1 LELPAPFGK
10 YHLLERLA
18 VGGMAEI
25 YLAKSFGAAGFERL
39 LVIKKILPHMAEDE
53 EFITMFIDEAR
64 IASTLNH
71 SNIAQINELGKE
83 GGAYFIAMEFVNG
96 KDLSRIYERAVQT
109 KRNVPI
115 PLAVLIASRIC
126 EGLDYAHRRTDSTGN
141 NLNIIHRDVSPGN
154 VLVSYDGDVKLIDF
168 GIAKATNRMGRTT
181 AGTLKG
187 KFGYMSPEQVRG
199 LPLDHRSDVFTV
211 GILLYE
217 MLTGERLFGGESDFG
232 TLEKVR
238 NAVVTPPTT
247 YNAKIPKELE
257 KTVLRALA
265 KEPEER
271 HEWASDLQEDLVRF
285 LMHDGSLITGK
296 SLASFVRDLFAK
308 DIAKENERLAVFRRR
323 GYPWVDEALS
333 KKEPGLKEEPE
344 DQGYPDDETVEHEGA
359 QPTVILSDE
368 GAAQLSRDPWRG
380 EVPSLAEKGDLA
392 GQATMILP
400 EALEEEPTPIP
411 EGAKRPTRKPVRK
424 PVRKRSGT
432 DVRRRGRRDTEP
444 VRGRAPLAKR
454 RPDAKEAA
462 RRKRLIGTVAAF
474 CLGLCV
480 AVIAA
485 YFIFSPPEGSP
496 DEETAARSDMAPIRP
511 PEEPAPE
518 PVAAP
523 AKEPEEPAPAEKPP
537 VAEKTPPPAEKPK
550 AEEPVAKEP
559 KPEEPK
565 EEPKA
570 PEVDEKPPP
579 KVAAAE
585 PAPKPKPESAEKK
598 PPPPAKKKKKR
609 RKKTTRVASR
619 DPQGGPSILVKSNP
633 PGAEILLNGK
643 KIGKTPT
650 TVGGLNPKKN
660 YFMVLKKDGYKPFFQ
675 GVKFK
680 GKDRVVVDA
689 TLQPGK
695 FASSTKEGSATAS
708 GGSNGYLIAN
718 TKPWAR
724 VIIDGKDTGQWTPI
738 VGKRKL
744 SLSAGSHKITFKT
757 KDGKTLTVNVTIKAG
772 ETTKLIKQIP

>member
-1 LELPAPFGK
+1 VDLPAPFGK

-39 LVIKKILPHMAEDE
+39 LIIKKILPHMAEDE

-96 KDLSRIYERAVQT
+96 KDLSRIYDRSVQS

-115 PLAVLIASRIC
+115 PLSVLIASRIC
-126 EGLDYAHRRTDSTGN
+126 EGLDYAHRRTDSGGH

-238 NAVVTPPTT
+238 NAIVTPPTT

-257 KTVLRALA
+257 KTVMRALA
-265 KEPEER
+265 KDPEER

-285 LMHDGSLITGK
+285 LMHDGTLITGK
-296 SLASFVRDLFAK
+296 SLASFIRDLFSK

-333 KKEPGLKEEPE
+333 KKESGLREEPE
-344 DQGYPDDETVEHEGA
+344 DDGYPDDASAEHEGA
-359 QPTVILSDE
+359 QPTVILSDD
-368 GAAQLSRDPWRG
+368 GTSQLSGEPWEG
-380 EVPSLAEKGDLA
+380 EVPSLAEGDNLA

-400 EALEEEPTPIP
+400 DALEEEPTPAP
-411 EGAKRPTRKPVRK
+411 VKKKRPARKPA
-424 PVRKRSGT
+424 RKRSGT

-454 RPDAKEAA
+454 RRDPKEAA
-462 RRKRLIGTVAAF
+462 RKKRMIGTVAAF
-474 CLGLCV
+474 CLGLFV

-485 YFIFSPPEGSP
+485 YFIFAPSEGSP

-511 PEEPAPE
+511 PEEPAE
-518 PVAAP
+518 
-523 AKEPEEPAPAEKPP
+523 
-537 VAEKTPPPAEKPK
+537 PPPA
-550 AEEPVAKEP
+550 P
-559 KPEEPK
+559 KPVVAK
-565 EEPKA
+565 EEPK
-570 PEVDEKPPP
+570 PVEKPKSEEKPPAE
-579 KVAAAE
+579 VAAA
-585 PAPKPKPESAEKK
+585 KPVVEEKK
-598 PPPPAKKKKKR
+598 PPPPPPPPPPKPVEKTFPAAKETPPAAKPPPKKKKKR
-609 RKKTTRVASR
+609 KKKTTRVASR
-619 DPQGGPSILVKSNP
+619 DAKGGSSILVKSTP

-650 TVGGLNPKKN
+650 TVGGLNPRKN
-660 YFMVLKKDGYKPFFQ
+660 YFMVIKKDGYKPFFQ
-675 GVKFK
+675 GVKLK
-680 GKDRVVVDA
+680 GKKRVVVDA

-695 FASSTKEGSATAS
+695 FAASKKGGSKKAS
-708 GGSNGYLIAN
+708 GGGKGFLIAN

-738 VGKRKL
+738 VGKKKL

-772 ETTKLIKQIP
+772 QTTKVIKQIP

>member
-1 LELPAPFGK
+1 
-10 YHLLERLA
+10 
-18 VGGMAEI
+18 
-25 YLAKSFGAAGFERL
+25 
-39 LVIKKILPHMAEDE
+39 
-53 EFITMFIDEAR
+53 
-64 IASTLNH
+64 
-71 SNIAQINELGKE
+71 
-83 GGAYFIAMEFVNG
+83 
-96 KDLSRIYERAVQT
+96 
-109 KRNVPI
+109 
-115 PLAVLIASRIC
+115 
-126 EGLDYAHRRTDSTGN
+126 
-141 NLNIIHRDVSPGN
+141 
-154 VLVSYDGDVKLIDF
+154 
-168 GIAKATNRMGRTT
+168 
-181 AGTLKG
+181 
-187 KFGYMSPEQVRG
+187 MSPEQVRG

-238 NAVVTPPTT
+238 NAIVTPPTT
-247 YNAKIPKELE
+247 YNAKIPKQLE

-265 KEPEER
+265 KDPEER

-333 KKEPGLKEEPE
+333 KKESRLKEEPRDE
-344 DQGYPDDETVEHEGA
+344 GYPDDETMEHQGA

-368 GAAQLSRDPWRG
+368 GAAQLSDKPWEG
-380 EVPSLAEKGDLA
+380 EVPSLAEGDNLA

-400 EALEEEPTPIP
+400 EALEEEPTPVP
-411 EGAKRPTRKPVRK
+411 KGKKRPARKPA
-424 PVRKRSGT
+424 RKRSGT

-454 RPDAKEAA
+454 RRDPKEAA
-462 RRKRLIGTVAAF
+462 RKKRLIGTVAAF
-474 CLGLCV
+474 CLGLFV

-485 YFIFSPPEGSP
+485 YFIFAPSEGAP
-496 DEETAARSDMAPIRP
+496 DEETAARSEMAPISP
-511 PEEPAPE
+511 PEEPAK
-518 PVAAP
+518 P
-523 AKEPEEPAPAEKPP
+523 APAPAEKP
-537 VAEKTPPPAEKPK
+537 EKPSPAEKPK
-550 AEEPVAKEP
+550 T
-559 KPEEPK
+559 

-570 PEVDEKPPP
+570 EEPKAEEPKAEEKPPP
-579 KVAAAE
+579 KVAAAKVAE
-585 PAPKPKPESAEKK
+585 EKK
-598 PPPPAKKKKKR
+598 PPPPAPAPKPVERTFPAAKDTPPAPPKPPPKTKKRKRKKKSK
-609 RKKTTRVASR
+609 VASR
-619 DPQGGPSILVKSNP
+619 DTKGGPSILVKSTP

-650 TVGGLNPKKN
+650 TIGGLKPRKN

-680 GKDRVVVDA
+680 GRKRVVVNA

-695 FASSTKEGSATAS
+695 FAASKTGGSPKAS
-708 GGSNGYLIAN
+708 GGGKGYLIAN

-757 KDGKTLTVNVTIKAG
+757 KDGKTLTVNVNIKAG
-772 ETTKLIKQIP
+772 QTTKVIKQIP

>member
-1 LELPAPFGK
+1 
-10 YHLLERLA
+10 
-18 VGGMAEI
+18 MAEI
-25 YLAKSFGAAGFERL
+25 YLAKAFGAAGFERL
-39 LVIKKILPHMAEDE
+39 LVIKKILPHMAEDD

-96 KDLSRIYERAVQT
+96 KDLSRIYERSVQT
-109 KRNVPI
+109 KRNIPI
-115 PLAVLIASRIC
+115 PLAVLIASKIC
-126 EGLDYAHRRTDSTGN
+126 EGLDYAHRRMDSTGR

-238 NAVVTPPTT
+238 NAIVTPPTT
-247 YNAKIPKELE
+247 YNTKIPKELE
-257 KTVLRALA
+257 KTILRALA
-265 KEPEER
+265 KDPEER
-271 HEWASDLQEDLVRF
+271 HDWASDLQEDLMRF

-308 DIAKENERLAVFRRR
+308 DIVRENERLAVFRRR

-344 DQGYPDDETVEHEGA
+344 DEGYPDAETVEHEGA
-359 QPTVILSDE
+359 QPTVILTEE
-368 GAAQLSRDPWRG
+368 GAAGLTGDPWEG
-380 EVPSLAEKGDLA
+380 EAPSPTDGANLA

-400 EALEEEPTPIP
+400 EALEEEPTPAP
-411 EGAKRPTRKPVRK
+411 APRKRPARKSA
-424 PVRKRSGT
+424 RKRSGT

-444 VRGRAPLAKR
+444 VRGRAPLAER
-454 RPDAKEAA
+454 RPDTRENA

-474 CLGLCV
+474 CLGLFV

-485 YFIFSPPEGSP
+485 YFIFSPSEGSP
-496 DEETAARSDMAPIRP
+496 DEETAAHSGMAPIRP
-511 PEEPAPE
+511 PEEPAP
-518 PVAAP
+518 AP
-523 AKEPEEPAPAEKPP
+523 AEEPEKPAPAENPP
-537 VAEKTPPPAEKPK
+537 VAEKEPPP
-550 AEEPVAKEP
+550 EPEG
-559 KPEEPK
+559 
-565 EEPKA
+565 
-570 PEVDEKPPP
+570 PP

-585 PAPKPKPESAEKK
+585 PAPKPAPEKTEKK
-598 PPPPAKKKKKR
+598 PPAEPKTKPKRKKKR
-609 RKKTTRVASR
+609 TRVASR
-619 DPQGGPSILVKSNP
+619 EPKGGASIMVKSTP

-650 TVGGLNPKKN
+650 TVGGLKPKKN
-660 YFMVLKKDGYKPFFQ
+660 YFLVLKKDGYKPFFQ
-675 GVKFK
+675 GVKLK
-680 GKDRVVVDA
+680 GKKRVVVNA
-689 TLQPGK
+689 ALQPGK
-695 FASSTKEGSATAS
+695 FTAS
-708 GGSNGYLIAN
+708 KKGGSPATTGGGKGFLIAN

-744 SLSAGSHKITFKT
+744 SLSAGAHKITFKT
-757 KDGKTLTVNVTIKAG
+757 KDGKTLTVNVTIKPG
-772 ETTKLIKQIP
+772 QTTKLIKQIQ

>member
-1 LELPAPFGK
+1 
-10 YHLLERLA
+10 LLERLA

-39 LVIKKILPHMAEDE
+39 LVIKKILPHMAEDD

-71 SNIAQINELGKE
+71 SNVAQINELGKE

-96 KDLSRIYERAVQT
+96 KDLSRIYDRSVQT
-109 KRNVPI
+109 KRNIPI
-115 PLAVLIASRIC
+115 PLSVLIASRIC
-126 EGLDYAHRRTDSTGN
+126 EGLDYAHRRTDSGGR
-141 NLNIIHRDVSPGN
+141 NLKIIHRDVSPGN

-238 NAVVTPPTT
+238 NAIVTPPTT

-265 KEPEER
+265 KDPEER
-271 HEWASDLQEDLVRF
+271 HEWASDLQEDLMRF

-296 SLASFVRDLFAK
+296 SLASFVRDLFSK
-308 DIAKENERLAVFRRR
+308 DIAKENERLAMFRRR

-333 KKEPGLKEEPE
+333 KKDSGLREEPE
-344 DQGYPDDETVEHEGA
+344 DEGYPDDATVEHEGA
-359 QPTVILSDE
+359 QPTVILTDE
-368 GAAQLSRDPWRG
+368 GAAQLSGRPWEG
-380 EVPSLAEKGDLA
+380 EVPSLAEGDNLA

-400 EALEEEPTPIP
+400 DALEEEPTPAP
-411 EGAKRPTRKPVRK
+411 VRKKRPTRKPA
-424 PVRKRSGT
+424 RKRSGT

-454 RPDAKEAA
+454 RRDPKEAA
-462 RRKRLIGTVAAF
+462 RKKRMIGTVAAF
-474 CLGLCV
+474 CLGLFV

-485 YFIFSPPEGSP
+485 YFIFAPAEGSP

-511 PEEPAPE
+511 PEEPA
-518 PVAAP
+518 
-523 AKEPEEPAPAEKPP
+523 EPAPAPEEKPP
-537 VAEKTPPPAEKPK
+537 
-550 AEEPVAKEP
+550 EP
-559 KPEEPK
+559 KPVPVK
-565 EEPKA
+565 EEPKPVVAKEEPKPVEKPKTA
-570 PEVDEKPPP
+570 PKGTPEGAAEPAAKIAEEKPPP
-579 KVAAAE
+579 
-585 PAPKPKPESAEKK
+585 PPPPKPVEKTFPAAKETPATAK
-598 PPPPAKKKKKR
+598 PPPKKKKKR
-609 RKKTTRVASR
+609 KKKTKRVASR
-619 DPQGGPSILVKSNP
+619 DTKGGPSILVKSTP
-633 PGAEILLNGK
+633 SGAEILLNGK

-650 TVGGLNPKKN
+650 TVGGLNPRKN
-660 YFMVLKKDGYKPFFQ
+660 YFMVLKKNGYKPFFQ

-680 GKDRVVVDA
+680 GKKRVVVDA

-695 FASSTKEGSATAS
+695 FAASKKGGAQKAS
-708 GGSNGYLIAN
+708 GGGKGFLIAN

-772 ETTKLIKQIP
+772 QTTKVIKQIP

>member
-1 LELPAPFGK
+1 
-10 YHLLERLA
+10 
-18 VGGMAEI
+18 MAEI
-25 YLAKSFGAAGFERL
+25 FLAKSFGAAGFERL
-39 LVIKKILPHMAEDE
+39 LVIKKILPHMAEDD

-96 KDLSRIYERAVQT
+96 KDLSRIYERSVQV
-109 KRNVPI
+109 KRNIPI

-126 EGLDYAHRRTDSTGN
+126 EGLDYAHRRTDSGGK
-141 NLNIIHRDVSPGN
+141 NLKIIHRDISPGN

-199 LPLDHRSDVFTV
+199 LPLDHRSDVFSV

-238 NAVVTPPTT
+238 NAIVTPPTT

-265 KEPEER
+265 KDPEER
-271 HEWASDLQEDLVRF
+271 HEWASDLQEDLVRY

-308 DIAKENERLAVFRRR
+308 DIVKENERLAVFRRR

-333 KKEPGLKEEPE
+333 KKDQAAESEEPTDEGYPE
-344 DQGYPDDETVEHEGA
+344 DQTEENEGA
-359 QPTVILSDE
+359 QPTVILTDE
-368 GAAQLSRDPWRG
+368 GISRLPEKPWEG
-380 EVPSLAEKGDLA
+380 EEPSTSDKEELA

-400 EALEEEPTPIP
+400 DAIEEEPTPAP
-411 EGAKRPTRKPVRK
+411 ARNQRPAKKPA
-424 PVRKRSGT
+424 RKRSGT
-432 DVRRRGRRDTEP
+432 DLRRRGRRDTEP

-454 RPDAKEAA
+454 RRDAKEAA
-462 RRKRLIGTVAAF
+462 RKKRLIGTVAAF
-474 CLGLCV
+474 CLGLFV

-485 YFIFSPPEGSP
+485 YFIFAPSGGSP
-496 DEETAARSDMAPIRP
+496 DEETAARSEMAPIRP
-511 PEEPAPE
+511 PEKPA
-518 PVAAP
+518 
-523 AKEPEEPAPAEKPP
+523 EPAPAPVEKPP
-537 VAEKTPPPAEKPK
+537 EPAAEKEDPKPPEKPK
-550 AEEPVAKEP
+550 EEEKP
-559 KPEEPK
+559 KK
-565 EEPKA
+565 EEA
-570 PEVDEKPPP
+570 PPP
-579 KVAAAE
+579 KPVERTFPAAKKAQASPPAAKPAE
-585 PAPKPKPESAEKK
+585 PP
-598 PPPPAKKKKKR
+598 KKKKR
-609 RKKTTRVASR
+609 RKKKAAKVASR
-619 DPQGGPSILVKSNP
+619 APKGGTSILVKSTP
-633 PGAEILLNGK
+633 PGAQILLNGK

-650 TVGGLNPKKN
+650 TIGGLNPKKN
-660 YFMVLKKDGYKPFFQ
+660 YFMVLKKNGYKPFFH

-680 GKDRVVVDA
+680 GKKRVVIEA
-689 TLQPGK
+689 SLKPGK
-695 FASSTKEGSATAS
+695 FAAAKEGGAKAPPA
-708 GGSNGYLIAN
+708 GGKGFLIAN

-724 VIIDGKDTGQWTPI
+724 VIIDGRDTGQWTPI

-757 KDGKTLTVNVTIKAG
+757 KDGKTLNVNVTIKAG
-772 ETTKLIKQIP
+772 QTTKVIKQIP

>member
-1 LELPAPFGK
+1 
-10 YHLLERLA
+10 
-18 VGGMAEI
+18 MAEI

-83 GGAYFIAMEFVNG
+83 GGAYFIAMEYVHG
-96 KDLSRIYERAVQT
+96 KDLSRIYDRSVQS
-109 KRNVPI
+109 KRNIPI

-126 EGLDYAHRRTDSTGN
+126 EGLDYAHRRTDSAGR
-141 NLNIIHRDVSPGN
+141 NLQIIHRDVSPGN

-238 NAVVTPPTT
+238 NAIVTPPTT
-247 YNAKIPKELE
+247 YNAKIPKQLE

-265 KEPEER
+265 KDPEER
-271 HEWASDLQEDLVRF
+271 HDWASDLQEDLVRF

-296 SLASFVRDLFAK
+296 SLASFVRDLFSK

-333 KKEPGLKEEPE
+333 KKESRLTEEPQDE
-344 DQGYPDDETVEHEGA
+344 GYPDDATMEHEGA

-368 GAAQLSRDPWRG
+368 GAAQLSDKPWEG
-380 EVPSLAEKGDLA
+380 EVPSLAEGDNLA

-400 EALEEEPTPIP
+400 EALEEEPTPVP
-411 EGAKRPTRKPVRK
+411 KRKKPPARKPAH
-424 PVRKRSGT
+424 KRSGT

-454 RPDAKEAA
+454 RRDPKEAA
-462 RRKRLIGTVAAF
+462 RKKRLIGTVAAF
-474 CLGLCV
+474 CLGLFV
-480 AVIAA
+480 AVVAA
-485 YFIFSPPEGSP
+485 YFIFTPSEGSP
-496 DEETAARSDMAPIRP
+496 DEETAARSEMAPIRP

-518 PVAAP
+518 
-523 AKEPEEPAPAEKPP
+523 
-537 VAEKTPPPAEKPK
+537 
-550 AEEPVAKEP
+550 
-559 KPEEPK
+559 K
-565 EEPKA
+565 EEPK
-570 PEVDEKPPP
+570 PVVVKEE
-579 KVAAAE
+579 
-585 PAPKPKPESAEKK
+585 PKPAVAKEEPKPAEKK
-598 PPPPAKKKKKR
+598 PPPPPPKPVEKTFPAAEDTPPAPPTPPPKKKKKR
-609 RKKTTRVASR
+609 RKKSTKVASR
-619 DPQGGPSILVKSNP
+619 DAKGGPSILVKSNP

-650 TVGGLNPKKN
+650 TIGGLNPRKN

-680 GKDRVVVDA
+680 GKKRVMIDA

-695 FASSTKEGSATAS
+695 FAASKKGGSPKAS
-708 GGSNGYLIAN
+708 GGGKGYLIAN

-744 SLSAGSHKITFKT
+744 SLPAGSHKIPFKT
-757 KDGKTLTVNVTIKAG
+757 KDGKTLTVNVNIKAG
-772 ETTKLIKQIP
+772 QTTKVIKQIP

>member
-1 LELPAPFGK
+1 MELPAPFGK

-83 GGAYFIAMEFVNG
+83 GGAYFIAMEYVHG
-96 KDLSRIYERAVQT
+96 KDLSRIYERSTQS
-109 KRNVPI
+109 KRSVPI

-126 EGLDYAHRRTDSTGN
+126 EGLDYAHRRTDSTGK
-141 NLNIIHRDVSPGN
+141 NLKIIHRDVSPGN

-238 NAVVTPPTT
+238 NAIVTPPTT
-247 YNAKIPKELE
+247 YNSKIPKELE
-257 KTVLRALA
+257 RTVLRALA

-271 HEWASDLQEDLVRF
+271 HEWASDLQEDLVRY

-308 DIAKENERLAVFRRR
+308 DIARENERLAVYRRR

-333 KKEPGLKEEPE
+333 KREESRASEKIEE
-344 DQGYPDDETVEHEGA
+344 DQGYPEDETVEHVGA

-368 GAAQLSRDPWRG
+368 GITEFPG
-380 EVPSLAEKGDLA
+380 ESDEGRPPPGEENEDLTV
-392 GQATMILP
+392 QATKILP
-400 EALEEEPTPIP
+400 DALREEPTPAP
-411 EGAKRPTRKPVRK
+411 ARRRPPQRRPA
-424 PVRKRSGT
+424 RKRSGT
-432 DVRRRGRRDTEP
+432 DVRRRGRRETEAI
-444 VRGRAPLAKR
+444 RGRKPLR
-454 RPDAKEAA
+454 VRPSETAA
-462 RRKRLIGTVAAF
+462 RKKRLIGTVAAF
-474 CLGLCV
+474 CLGLFV
-480 AVIAA
+480 AVLAA
-485 YFIFSPPEGSP
+485 YVIFSSP
-496 DEETAARSDMAPIRP
+496 GESPAGETTSPGEMAPIKP
-511 PEEPAPE
+511 PEPAREEAAAPGPAETPPREQPPPVETKSAGEPAP
-518 PVAAP
+518 P
-523 AKEPEEPAPAEKPP
+523 EPEK
-537 VAEKTPPPAEKPK
+537 
-550 AEEPVAKEP
+550 
-559 KPEEPK
+559 KPEE
-565 EEPKA
+565 
-570 PEVDEKPPP
+570 KPAP

-585 PAPKPKPESAEKK
+585 PAAKKPAPPPKEEVAPGAKEAAKPAPPEKK
-598 PPPPAKKKKKR
+598 TKKR
-609 RKKTTRVASR
+609 RRGKPKVAR
-619 DPQGGPSILVKSNP
+619 HEPKAGPSILVKSAP
-633 PGAEILLNGK
+633 AGAEILLNGK
-643 KIGKTPT
+643 KIGTTPT
-650 TVGGLNPKKN
+650 TIGGLSHKKN
-660 YFMVLKKDGYKPFFQ
+660 YFIVLKKSGYKPFFH

-680 GKDRVVVDA
+680 GKKRVVVNA

-695 FASSTKEGSATAS
+695 FAAAGKPAVAKAKP
-708 GGSNGYLIAN
+708 GGQGFLIAN

-724 VIIDGKDTGQWTPI
+724 VIVDGKDTGQWTPI

-744 SLSAGSHKITFKT
+744 TLPAGNHKITFKT
-757 KDGKTLTVNVTIKAG
+757 KEGKTLTVSVTIQAG
-772 ETTKLIKQIP
+772 KTTKLIKQIQ

>member
-1 LELPAPFGK
+1 VELPAPFGK

-25 YLAKSFGAAGFERL
+25 YLAKAFGAAGFERL
-39 LVIKKILPHMAEDE
+39 LVIKKILPHMAEDD

-71 SNIAQINELGKE
+71 SNVAQINELGKE
-83 GGAYFIAMEFVNG
+83 GGAYFIAMEFVHG
-96 KDLSRIYERAVQT
+96 KDLSRIYERSVQV
-109 KRNVPI
+109 KRNIPI

-141 NLNIIHRDVSPGN
+141 NLQIIHRDVSPGN

-238 NAVVTPPTT
+238 NAIVTPPTT
-247 YNAKIPKELE
+247 YNRKIPKELE
-257 KTVLRALA
+257 NTVLRALA
-265 KEPEER
+265 KDPEER

-296 SLASFVRDLFAK
+296 SLASFVRDLFSK
-308 DIAKENERLAVFRRR
+308 DIARENERLAVYRRR

-333 KKEPGLKEEPE
+333 KKGQDEAVKAPE
-344 DQGYPDDETVEHEGA
+344 DQGYPEDETVEHVSA
-359 QPTVILSDE
+359 QPTVILSDDGITHLPGE
-368 GAAQLSRDPWRG
+368 GGL
-380 EVPSLAEKGDLA
+380 PSLADQGDLA

-400 EALEEEPTPIP
+400 DAIEEEPTPAPAIKKQP
-411 EGAKRPTRKPVRK
+411 ERRPARQPM
-424 PVRKRSGT
+424 RKRSGT
-432 DVRRRGRRDTEP
+432 DVRRRGSSGTEQ
-444 VRGRAPLAKR
+444 VRGRAPLRGK
-454 RPDAKEAA
+454 RPDEAA
-462 RRKRLIGTVAAF
+462 RKKRLAGTVAAF
-474 CLGLCV
+474 CLGLFV
-480 AVIAA
+480 AVVAA
-485 YFIFSPPEGSP
+485 FFLFTPSNQSPEQE
-496 DEETAARSDMAPIRP
+496 EETASRVEMTPIRP
-511 PEEPAPE
+511 PEEPAAPPE
-518 PVAAP
+518 SPAPESPLPAAR
-523 AKEPEEPAPAEKPP
+523 EPEKVEPEKSL
-537 VAEKTPPPAEKPK
+537 PPAE
-550 AEEPVAKEP
+550 AEVAKE
-559 KPEEPK
+559 
-565 EEPKA
+565 A
-570 PEVDEKPPP
+570 PEPEKKPPS
-579 KVAAAE
+579 KVAAAIPAEKKPDPKPVERVFPAPKPPPE
-585 PAPKPKPESAEKK
+585 PAPKAPS
-598 PPPPAKKKKKR
+598 KR
-609 RKKTTRVASR
+609 KRKKNPKVASHE
-619 DPQGGPSILVKSNP
+619 PKESPSILVKSTP

-660 YFMVLKKDGYKPFFQ
+660 YFMVLKKDGYKPFFH

-680 GKDRVVVDA
+680 GEKRVVIDA
-689 TLQPGK
+689 TLEPGK
-695 FASSTKEGSATAS
+695 FAAKESTAPGKP
-708 GGSNGYLIAN
+708 GGKGFLIAN

-744 SLSAGSHKITFKT
+744 AVPAGGHEITFQT
-757 KDGKTLTVNVTIKAG
+757 KEGKTLTVKVTIQAG
-772 ETTKLIKQIP
+772 QITKVIKQIP